1 MKKNRGK
8 NETVETIDTPTYTYS
23 QSAPMRGFSIYN
35 AEGDTYYKSEVE
47 RVVSE
52 LRREL
57 YPVQEPDYPELPVAA
72 APRAAKK
79 EAVGVKPMRVF
90 PLVLILILNLLAIAV
105 IAIGCF
111 NIGPIGNMIAVFVKE
126 SVGGS
131 EQSVSLLDG
140 LFAEL
145 SVIGAQSQLNY
156 TVNADTTTSILL
168 IVFAAGGT
176 LVALFSLV
184 QVIVAIVA
192 LAQNKPG
199 KKRARFGVVAF
210 LTILA
215 FVAALIG
222 LIGLKAQIGFGDL
235 CSLILPKALG
245 DYGLSRVDEGYTLY
259 SGYGLYALVVVP
271 ILTMLLSLCVGRK
284 KK

>member
-1 MKKNRGK
+1 MKKNSGK
-8 NETVETIDTPTYTYS
+8 NETVKTIDTPTYT

-35 AEGDTYYKSEVE
+35 SEGDTYYKSEVE

-57 YPVQEPDYPELPVAA
+57 YPVQESDYPELPVAA
-72 APRAAKK
+72 PRAAKK
-79 EAVGVKPMRVF
+79 EPVGVKPMHGF
-90 PLVLILILNLLAIAV
+90 PLVLILILNVLVLAV
-105 IAIGCF
+105 IALGCF
-111 NIGPIGNMIAVFVKE
+111 DIGPIGNMIAVFVKE
-126 SVGGS
+126 PVAGS
-131 EQSVSLLDG
+131 AQSVSLLDG
-140 LFAEL
+140 LFGEL
-145 SVIGAQSQLNY
+145 SAIGAQSQLDY
-156 TVNADTTTSILL
+156 SVNADATTNILL
-168 IVFAAGGT
+168 IVFAACGA
-176 LVALFSLV
+176 LVALLSLV

-222 LIGLKAQIGFGDL
+222 LIGLKAQIGFGDF
-235 CSLILPKALG
+235 CCLILPKELG
-245 DYGLSRVDEGYTLY
+245 EYGLNRVDEGYTLY
-259 SGYGLYALVVVP
+259 GGYGLYALVIVP

>member
-1 MKKNRGK
+1 MKKNSGK
-8 NETVETIDTPTYTYS
+8 NETVETIDTPTYT
-23 QSAPMRGFSIYN
+23 QNAPMRGFSIYN

-47 RVVSE
+47 RVVNE

-57 YPVQEPDYPELPVAA
+57 YPVQEPTYPELPVA
-72 APRAAKK
+72 PRTAKK
-79 EAVGVKPMRVF
+79 ESVGVKPMRGF
-90 PLVLILILNLLAIAV
+90 SLALILILNLLALAV

-111 NIGPIGNMIAVFVKE
+111 DIGPVGNMIAVFVKE
-126 SVGGS
+126 PVGGVA
-131 EQSVSLLDG
+131 QSVSLLDG

-145 SVIGAQSQLNY
+145 SSIGAQSQLDY
-156 TVNADTTTSILL
+156 SVNADATANILL
-168 IVFAAGGT
+168 IVFAAGGA

-222 LIGLKAQIGFGDL
+222 LIGLKAQIGFGDF

-245 DYGLSRVDEGYTLY
+245 DYGLSRVEEGYTLY
-259 SGYGLYALVVVP
+259 SGYGLYALLIVP
-271 ILTMLLSLCVGRK
+271 ILTMLFSLCVGRK